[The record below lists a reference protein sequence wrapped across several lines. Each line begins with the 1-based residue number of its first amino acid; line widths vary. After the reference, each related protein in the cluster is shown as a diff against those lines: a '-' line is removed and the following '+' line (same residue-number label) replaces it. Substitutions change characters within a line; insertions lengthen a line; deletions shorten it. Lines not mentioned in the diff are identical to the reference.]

1 MSLVREACSFRDTRR
16 RAAHDPAY
24 AEKHPIKPPKPMANP
39 TERLG
44 KRKRGRTRRAA
55 PPPQPIEDGSPAPDV
70 PATAAALGRMAEEVS
85 REGDALAE
93 LSGRQWIWEETA
105 PVSDVATWFDDN
117 GFQGLAE
124 AITDYAATT
133 TYPVGEFIRAL
144 KKDLR
149 DCETV
154 HDDDPDPKVYAEA
167 QRQIE
172 LLQASLTSTPAMME
186 RARKLIRY
194 ASSMVQSPRCKG
206 RDQKEAV
213 EAVERATEAYEEARA
228 AILEGRSWD
237 ALKTLRRIGERVALS
252 AAKAARSCASGQT
265 PLTAR
270 TSRSDADPPAAETV
284 GLDRMPKKK
293 TESAYT
299 YARRLLS
306 EAGSRVGEGHHHVVR
321 ELLDEAGRQATKL
334 SGSKASAIY
343 QRIEYVEGKLAQA
356 LTPEGW
362 EPFAVGDRVVFNE
375 LPGTVSRVPPEPY
388 GPTDEVTFLAD
399 GRKRGRRVEARLLT
413 RDAGTALQDTN
424 KDQALLDAFGA
435 AIAAALDS
443 AA

>member
-1 MSLVREACSFRDTRR
+1 M
-16 RAAHDPAY
+16 
-24 AEKHPIKPPKPMANP
+24 
-39 TERLG
+39 
-44 KRKRGRTRRAA
+44 
-55 PPPQPIEDGSPAPDV
+55 
-70 PATAAALGRMAEEVS
+70 
-85 REGDALAE
+85 
-93 LSGRQWIWEETA
+93 
-105 PVSDVATWFDDN
+105 
-117 GFQGLAE
+117 
-124 AITDYAATT
+124 
-133 TYPVGEFIRAL
+133 
-144 KKDLR
+144 
-149 DCETV
+149 
-154 HDDDPDPKVYAEA
+154 YAEA

-194 ASSMVQSPRCKG
+194 ASSMVQSPKCKG

-228 AILEGRSWD
+228 AILDGRSWD

-252 AAKAARSCASGQT
+252 AAKAARSCASGQMS
-265 PLTAR
+265 LTAR
-270 TSRSDADPPAAETV
+270 TSRAVADTPVAETV

-293 TESAYT
+293 TESAYS

-306 EAGSRVGEGHHHVVR
+306 EASSRVGEGHHHVVR

-343 QRIEYVEGKLAQA
+343 QRIEYVEGKMTEA

-375 LPGTVSRVPPEPY
+375 LPGTVSRVPAGTY
-388 GPTDEVTFLAD
+388 GPTDTVTFLAD

-413 RDAGTALQDTN
+413 RDTNTEGRPDAADADKDKALI
-424 KDQALLDAFGA
+424 DAFSA
-435 AIAAALDS
+435 AIAAAVGAE